1 LKNLQENE
9 DFHRKLI
16 QLSPNGIIVHAEGK
30 ILFANQVALDS
41 IGAKTFADIVD
52 RPVLS
57 FVHPDYREIAI
68 QRIRAA
74 QIHGKDNEL
83 IREKFIRL
91 DGSVFDVEVA
101 GAPISYQGS
110 LASLLVIRDISE
122 ELKISEQIMASENK
136 FRTLFEETRDAIYI
150 SSIDGTLLEVNQSM
164 IDLFGYGEELLK
176 VNAVDLYANPADRK
190 KFREYIEKHEFVK
203 DYIITLK
210 KKNGEEFE
218 CMMSSTIRHNLDGSI
233 AGYQGIIRDISDKMR
248 IRETMIETSKIDSLG
263 TLASGLAHD
272 FNNLLMAIMGYMN
285 IARSQLPADSPSI
298 NLLDDALASSKK
310 AGNLTRQLLAYSGRG
325 RITIESHDVNELLT
339 DMKRLLK
346 VATSRSLKI
355 NYSLSDDLP
364 RVRVDTSHFT
374 QLIAN
379 IVVNAYESITDGKG
393 IVEITTGVASIDEN
407 FIEENLQFPDLVVG
421 TYISIIIT
429 DNGTGIDKEKMS
441 KIFDPFYS
449 TKYLGRGL
457 GLAAA
462 LGIVRSHKGAITVKS
477 DLGIG
482 STFQIILPIDQS

>member
-1 LKNLQENE
+1 
-9 DFHRKLI
+9 
-16 QLSPNGIIVHAEGK
+16 
-30 ILFANQVALDS
+30 
-41 IGAKTFADIVD
+41 
-52 RPVLS
+52 
-57 FVHPDYREIAI
+57 
-68 QRIRAA
+68 
-74 QIHGKDNEL
+74 
-83 IREKFIRL
+83 
-91 DGSVFDVEVA
+91 
-101 GAPISYQGS
+101 
-110 LASLLVIRDISE
+110 
-122 ELKISEQIMASENK
+122 
-136 FRTLFEETRDAIYI
+136 
-150 SSIDGTLLEVNQSM
+150 M